1 VSDLNDT
8 ISRLNDQIEQA
19 RQETLKAQQAY
30 NVSQSQYAVLA
41 KAIADVSN
49 GQIGGRVGLGFMT
62 PGFAG
67 GGVRY

>member
-1 VSDLNDT
+1 MQQ
-8 ISRLNDQIEQA
+8 LNDQLEQQ

-30 NVSQSQYAVLA
+30 NVSQSNYAVLS
-41 KAIADVSN
+41 KAISDVAN
-49 GQIGGRVGLGFMT
+49 GGIGGRVGLGFMT